1 MRWLAI
7 HFPLLALESLASEEA
22 GAPLAITEL
31 QGSRKRIL
39 MCNKAAAALGI
50 APGMR
55 PGAAR
60 ALSSGVHLLPRDERR
75 ELTALE
81 AVADWSGCFTSQV
94 SLDPPS
100 GILLELAGSL
110 RLFGGVYPLLS
121 RLGIGLEELEYST
134 QRCLAPTPGG
144 AMLLARE
151 GRETLVRDRRMLRRM
166 LAAVSLQWLPLER
179 AGREALQSM
188 GLETLGDL
196 LQLPAAGLGRRLG
209 AEFIVYLERLLGQ
222 SPDPRPQFKPPERF
236 QRRLELPAEVES
248 TSALLFAARRL
259 ILELAGFLGAR
270 QAATQCL
277 EWVLFHADGKASRF
291 QLRLMLPERE
301 PMRLQT
307 LLRER
312 LERLTLAA
320 PVREIGLLVEAIE
333 PLPEGPLSLFGEADV
348 SGVTP
353 LLLQRLQ
360 ARLGD
365 DSLSAIQQVADHRPE
380 RAWRKHRVSVN
391 FTRSIGKSDAD
402 PMFTDSGLQ
411 RPLWLLPEPEPL
423 LAKDGWPCWRGGRL
437 HLAPERE
444 RIESGWWDGE
454 AVSRDYFIA
463 RAPGGERLWI
473 YRELHGARRWFLQG
487 FF

>member
-7 HFPLLALESLASEEA
+7 HFPFLALESLAADASEQ
-22 GAPLAITEL
+22 PLAIAEMR
-31 QGSRKRIL
+31 GSRQRIL
-39 MCNKAAAALGI
+39 MCNKSAAGLGI
-50 APGMR
+50 AAGMR

-60 ALSSGVHLLPRDERR
+60 ALSSRLCVLPRDERR
-75 ELTALE
+75 ELAALT

-94 SLDPPS
+94 SLDPPW

-110 RLFGGVYPLLS
+110 RLFGGVDPLLS
-121 RLGIGLEELEYST
+121 KIGSGLKELGYST
-134 QRCLAPTPGG
+134 QACLAPTPAG
-144 AMLLARE
+144 AMLLARAGGE
-151 GRETLVRDRRMLRRM
+151 RLVPDRRMLRQV
-166 LAAVSLQWLPLER
+166 LAGVSLQWLPLER

-196 LQLPAAGLGRRLG
+196 LQLPEAGLERRLG
-209 AEFIVYLERLLGQ
+209 PEFITYLERLLGR
-222 SPDPRPQFKPPERF
+222 SPDPRPQFQPPELF
-236 QRRLELPAEVES
+236 QHRLELPAEVGS

-270 QAATQCL
+270 QAGTQCL
-277 EWVLFHADGKASRF
+277 EWILFHGNGRESRF

-301 PMRLQT
+301 PGHLQE

-312 LERLTLAA
+312 LERLALPA
-320 PVREIGLLVEAIE
+320 PVREIGLLVAEVE
-333 PLPEGPLSLFGEADV
+333 PLPGHPLTLFEPPRV

-360 ARLGD
+360 VRLGE

-380 RAWRKHRVSVN
+380 HAWCKKEVGVDFFRATGKIDSDPL
-391 FTRSIGKSDAD
+391 FT
-402 PMFTDSGLQ
+402 Q

-423 LAKDGWPCWRGGRL
+423 MEKGGWPWWRGRL
-437 HLAPERE
+437 HLEPERE
-444 RIESGWWDGE
+444 RIESGWWDGK

-463 RAPGGERLWI
+463 RAPGGEQLWI
-473 YRELHGARRWFLQG
+473 YRELHGARRWFLHG